1 VSAAPHFDLV
11 VPTVG
16 RPSLSRLMQSL
27 AQCEGPAPARLLVV
41 DDRTRPGQH
50 VLEGSVTP
58 GCDVEVLTGSG
69 KGPAAARNTGWRAA
83 RSEWVAFLD
92 DDVVVTDTWLKDL
105 ANDLLGLDR
114 GVAGSQGRIMV
125 PLPQHRPPTD
135 WERNVKGLEEAR
147 WATADMAY
155 RRSVLS
161 KVGGFDE
168 RFRRAYREDS
178 DLGLRVTSAGHK
190 IVPGNRR
197 VLHPPGPERFWASVR
212 LQAGNADDAL
222 MRHIHGPDWRMRAG
236 APQGRFQH
244 HAAITVAGVA
254 AVAGALAGRR
264 WLSFAAGAAWL
275 AGSEEFAWARISP
288 GPRSAAEV
296 AKMVVTSAVI
306 PPAAVTHRLWGT
318 LRCRAEPSVKPAGV
332 LIDRDG
338 TLVVDVPYNGD
349 PGLVQPME
357 GARSALDRLR
367 RAGIPIAVV
376 SNQSGVA
383 RGMLSMDQVEA
394 VNRRIEDLLGPLG
407 PWVICPHGPEDGCNC
422 RKPLPGLVFQAASVL
437 NVKPEDCTL
446 IGDIGADVDAAR
458 AAGARAIL
466 VPGPATLSEE
476 IESAPEVA
484 PNLDAAVDLIL
495 GAGRNLRGM

>member
-1 VSAAPHFDLV
+1 MSAAPEFDLV
-11 VPTVG
+11 IPTVG

-27 AQCEGPAPARLLVV
+27 ARCEGPPPARLLIV
-41 DDRTRPGQH
+41 DDRVRPGQH
-50 VLEGSVTP
+50 VLDGSVTP
-58 GCDVEVLTGSG
+58 GWEVEVLTGSG
-69 KGPAAARNTGWRAA
+69 TGPAAARNAGWRAA

-92 DDVVVTDTWLKDL
+92 DDVIVTDTWLKDL
-105 ANDLLGLDR
+105 ANDLLPLDPN
-114 GVAGSQGRIMV
+114 VAGSQGRIIV

-155 RRSVLS
+155 RRRALS
-161 KVGGFDE
+161 RLGGFDE

-178 DLGLRVTSAGHK
+178 DLGLRVTSAGYK

-197 VLHPPGPERFWASVR
+197 VLHPPRPERFWASVR

-222 MRHIHGPDWRMRAG
+222 MRRIHGPDWRLRAG
-236 APQGRFQH
+236 ASRGRFRSH
-244 HAAITVAGVA
+244 LAITLAGVA

-264 WLSFAAGAAWL
+264 SLAFAAGATWL
-275 AGSEEFAWARISP
+275 AGSAEFAWARISP
-288 GPRSAAEV
+288 GPRYAAEV
-296 AKMVVTSAVI
+296 AKMLVTSAVI
-306 PPAAVTHRLWGT
+306 PPAASAHRLWGI
-318 LRCRAEPSVKPAGV
+318 LRCRVEASPKPAGV

-349 PGLVQPME
+349 PSLVQPMD

-383 RGMLSMDQVEA
+383 RGMLSMEQVEA
-394 VNRRIEDLLGPLG
+394 VNRKIEDLLGPLG
-407 PWVICPHGPEDGCNC
+407 PWVICPHGPEDGCSC
-422 RKPLPGLVFQAASVL
+422 RKPMPGLVFQAARAL
-437 NVKPEDCTL
+437 NVKPEDCAL

-495 GAGRNLRGM
+495 GAGRNLKGM